1 MVDSVQDQ
9 HQRRRI
15 SSNGRR
21 PSGGGGSLIDAC
33 RAGAKGEEMIGKN
46 SAEVHNMRQRTILQH
61 LSLAEWRMVDRLPVS
76 VSELTLSK
84 LLHHG
89 WIESQGEGHHMAIR
103 LTPAG
108 LEAMRSPV

>member
-1 MVDSVQDQ
+1 
-9 HQRRRI
+9 
-15 SSNGRR
+15 
-21 PSGGGGSLIDAC
+21 
-33 RAGAKGEEMIGKN
+33 
-46 SAEVHNMRQRTILQH
+46 
-61 LSLAEWRMVDRLPVS
+61 MVDRLPVS

-89 WIESQGEGHHMAIR
+89 WIESRGEKRHMAIR

>member
-1 MVDSVQDQ
+1 MT
-9 HQRRRI
+9 
-15 SSNGRR
+15 
-21 PSGGGGSLIDAC
+21 
-33 RAGAKGEEMIGKN
+33 GKN
-46 SAEVHNMRQRTILQH
+46 SAEVPNMRQRTILQH

-89 WIESQGEGHHMAIR
+89 WIESRGEKRHMAIR